1 MKKKIFILLFALL
14 SYCMVFVG
22 CTNFYTEASSNS
34 PVSST
39 IQTDAVVSEIETNK
53 FPSTTVSFSSD
64 ASSTE
69 TNSSSV
75 SSDTAKTITSQIKS
89 PKPKPKP
96 VKNICLSDY
105 TPICSY
111 YNLNK
116 TEQDGLSVV
125 ASLYKQYKES
135 PDTFN
140 KNKSIPVSFGKSE
153 FYNISSFLCLYYGE
167 PTALG
172 DIFYFYTNT
181 YKDGKETHSLSINP
195 EMIDKLEQRKQ
206 ECDEKIDAVLSS
218 MKEGSET
225 EKLMQ
230 IAEYLKD
237 TITYTLPYRGIY
249 DGLMNGTG
257 VCTSFALSFQ
267 TFANRLGIQCDFVI
281 GDENDGTDHAYNRVR
296 LSNGEYRYYDVTFYD
311 GTGDACYLNTK
322 TLPYKDYCYNTYAYR
337 WGVKF

>member
-1 MKKKIFILLFALL
+1 MKKKIFIFLSALL
-14 SYCMVFVG
+14 SYCVVFVG
-22 CTNFYTEASSNS
+22 CTNFYTEASSNL
-34 PVSST
+34 PVSIT

-53 FPSTTVSFSSD
+53 SPSTTASSSSNV
-64 ASSTE
+64 SSTE
-69 TNSSSV
+69 TESSSV
-75 SSDTAKTITSQIKS
+75 SSDTTETTTSQTKL
-89 PKPKPKP
+89 PKPEP

-125 ASLYKQYKES
+125 ASLYKQYKEK

-172 DIFYFYTNT
+172 DIFYFYTNAD
-181 YKDGKETHSLSINP
+181 KDEKETHSLSINP

-206 ECDEKIDAVLSS
+206 EYNKKIDDVLSS

-249 DGLMNGTG
+249 DGLINGTG

-267 TFANRLGIQCDFVI
+267 AFANRLGIQCDFVI
-281 GDENDGTDHAYNRVR
+281 GDENGGTNHAYNRVR

-322 TLPYKDYCYNTYAYR
+322 TLPHKDYCYNTYTYR